1 MKFPLLDVQRIRHQ
15 TWLYR
20 QLKVNPVEA
29 VVRQVRW
36 GKPGPSKRLLKEV
49 SHARRGNRFYED
61 PPKEE
66 RDRLKEEAYFQGQ
79 VHKYR
84 PRNIAFELRRELERE
99 YMDYKGAIEARER
112 AIVGDELRSELSL
125 DELVILFS
133 KKLSNST
140 VIDVPIPLEQS
151 LPSPTTT
158 TTAETTAETTTTTT
172 AETLPSPSST
182 TSRSPSGKSGHLS
195 NEAQIYRFLSC
206 VAHAPDGVRPV
217 VARVQL
223 QMVIEELLKGGVL
236 GASSIAVGHV
246 LYNRHWKLLGV
257 EGNLSV
263 ARVLQD
269 VCRDATAAR
278 VASERAL
285 KLRKECLQISGWE
298 F

>member
-1 MKFPLLDVQRIRHQ
+1 M
-15 TWLYR
+15 
-20 QLKVNPVEA
+20 EA

-112 AIVGDELRSELSL
+112 AVVGDELRSELSL

-151 LPSPTTT
+151 LPSP
-158 TTAETTAETTTTTT
+158 TTTTT

-285 KLRKECLQISGWE
+285 KLRKECLQISG
-298 F
+298 